1 MTKSLISSPAQNL
14 GTRLD
19 LQSFCIHR
27 CLIYFE
33 WVGQWY
39 WCRLIILAH
48 LYVTCWSVCDQDQ
61 DFDWW
66 NLLSIA
72 CRSSFSEALDHLT
85 YSGSKKRKGRCTSL
99 VSLDPCSCYSRL
111 PWSFMSWFR
120 LSQESESWDYWSL
133 DWFLKGDWLLDSIL
147 ILQSQ
152 WVDLTPLHPIVN
164 TIMGYM
170 LICASVHGYRIGL
183 EEVVHSKPWLASF
196 QDTQWL

>member
-1 MTKSLISSPAQNL
+1 MSGTVILVQTYHISSL
-14 GTRLD
+14 V
-19 LQSFCIHR
+19 C
-27 CLIYFE
+27 
-33 WVGQWY
+33 
-39 WCRLIILAH
+39 H

-61 DFDWW
+61 HFDWW
-66 NLLSIA
+66 NLLLIA
-72 CRSSFSEALDHLT
+72 WSSFSEALDHLT
-85 YSGSKKRKGRCTSL
+85 YSGSKKRKSRCTSL
-99 VSLDPCSCYSRL
+99 VSLDPCSCYSRF

-120 LSQESESWDYWSL
+120 LSQESEPWDYWSL

-183 EEVVHSKPWLASF
+183 EEVVQTMACILSGHTMAIIFILP
-196 QDTQWL
+196 QTP